1 MNRRVAILTALICLG
16 IVIACVM
23 AGSTYY
29 ARVTVPMGMTQ
40 EISQTLSAA
49 TISALNASGTESAI
63 QTLSAIPT
71 STPLPSPTLTPT
83 LIPQVTTCDAEVV
96 GTSRALYP
104 VPGQGHALFNKIIEA
119 GTIVKVVGRLSD
131 AGWYKTEANNES
143 GWMKS
148 NSLKLLN
155 SCRPTVFDLHYLANW
170 LSPDEMLIIDD
181 TFSSNTNVWIDA
193 ASQKNILVNT
203 TPQGEA
209 ILLIQ
214 SDNERIIT
222 TTNPRVLNIS
232 AFKLFTSLTADKVNN
247 ESYFGFRFRDSG
259 TDYYQLFF
267 SPKSCK
273 VDIYATNELVFSNNI
288 NPQICIDRY
297 YDIYLSLSSDYKL
310 EIQINGFD
318 PISVSLQD
326 PSGRYA
332 SGKINFVTNDIDTGI
347 DYIVITTP
355 K

>member
-1 MNRRVAILTALICLG
+1 MNRRVAILTALICIG

-29 ARVTVPMGMTQ
+29 ARITVPMGITQ
-40 EISQTLSAA
+40 EISQTLGAA
-49 TISALNASGTESAI
+49 TVNALNASGTESAI
-63 QTLSAIPT
+63 QTLAAIPT
-71 STPLPSPTLTPT
+71 ITPLPSPTLTPT
-83 LIPQVTTCDAEVV
+83 LIPPITTCDAEVV

-104 VPGQGHALFNKIIEA
+104 VPGQGHALFNKIIET

-131 AGWYKTEANNES
+131 AGWYKTEASGAS

-155 SCRPTVFDLHYLANW
+155 SCRPTVLDLHYLANW
-170 LSPDEMLIIDD
+170 LNPDETLVLDD

-193 ASQKNILVNT
+193 ASQKTILVNT
-203 TPQGEA
+203 TPQGDA
-209 ILLIQ
+209 ILSIQ
-214 SDNERIIT
+214 SNNEKIIT
-222 TTNPRVLNIS
+222 TTNPRVSNVS
-232 AFKLFTSLTADKVNN
+232 AFKLYTSLTADKVNN
-247 ESYFGFRFRDSG
+247 DSRFGFRFRDSG
-259 TDYYQLFF
+259 TDYYQLSF

-273 VDIYATNELVFSNNI
+273 IDIYATSELIFSNNI

-297 YDIYLSLSSDYKL
+297 YDIFLSLSPDYKL

-318 PISVSLQD
+318 PISVNLQD

-332 SGKINFVTNDIDTGI
+332 SGKINIVTNNIDIGI
-347 DYIVITTP
+347 DHIVITAP

>member
-83 LIPQVTTCDAEVV
+83 LIPQATTCDAEVV

-214 SDNERIIT
+214 SDNER
-222 TTNPRVLNIS
+222 NLPPVES
-232 AFKLFTSLTADKVNN
+232 LFWGCN
-247 ESYFGFRFRDSG
+247 
-259 TDYYQLFF
+259 
-267 SPKSCK
+267 
-273 VDIYATNELVFSNNI
+273 NNI
-288 NPQICIDRY
+288 VYTCIYIVCDNI
-297 YDIYLSLSSDYKL
+297 D
-310 EIQINGFD
+310 F
-318 PISVSLQD
+318 PASVSSAWILKANRNGVKPIDLYFQFVV
-326 PSGRYA
+326 GR
-332 SGKINFVTNDIDTGI
+332 
-347 DYIVITTP
+347 
-355 K
+355 